1 MNRRVV
7 PFPSPGKG
15 DQILTHCVS
24 HATGLGKE
32 SEPLRGDQNL
42 TRRPHDERNVGHV
55 GPVAPSGLGEAFDA
69 SPMAHAM
76 GYGSFGPSGLPLN
89 RAAVAAG
96 ITPGGP
102 SDPGSQGLS
111 RLSRTSRSE
120 RLHCQLGVAL
130 LALILWGWL
139 PTMARAAVV
148 VEEVTIADLQA
159 SYLKQ
164 ETGSREVVAAYLARI
179 EAYDLRGPRI
189 HSIINLNPKALEEAQ
204 ALDAR
209 LAATGKLTGPLH
221 GIPVL
226 VKDCIDAVG
235 MPATAGF
242 QGWKNYYPP
251 SDAPL
256 VARLKAAGAIILGK
270 ASLSEFTRGGG
281 DNINSILSGFCRN
294 PYNTAYSSGG
304 SSGGTGASI
313 AANFAMLGVGTDTGG
328 SIRMPSAH
336 NALVGL
342 RPTVGLISRTGIV
355 PNNSIR
361 DTAGPMT
368 RTVTDL
374 AVMLDAMAGADPAD
388 PATARAMGHIAATYT
403 EALKTNALR
412 GARLA
417 VLRQAFQPNVTDP
430 RILAHFDGTLS
441 ELKAAGAVIIE
452 DFTVPVL
459 DGLPRA
465 PQTPA
470 RRRDDMIRFLALHPG
485 IPYASPAAIADSKL
499 AHPLH
504 QPGLEADAAA
514 GPVETDEATLKGL
527 ETEAAYRKAFT
538 EAMDSRM
545 IDAVVFPVWAQLPA
559 LNGDRNTRLMAT
571 EPDPKG
577 GVTAL
582 SSSLTFVGSTLQW
595 PALSVPSGY
604 LGEGLPQGLQI
615 LGRAWDEVRIIS
627 YAFAYEQATRHRRP
641 PPSTPPL
648 ADSLVSRFIGTWKLH
663 SIRDRDPATGVET
676 PAARAGRDG
685 QLVYAANGRLSVQI
699 IRDGRESAPAGSSDG
714 FSSYFGTW
722 KLVPSEEYVLHQ
734 QDGNL
739 NTTQTGQAAKRYYA
753 FDAEGRLALTTPP
766 RRRDGETK
774 ETQSV
779 LVWTRTP

>member
-1 MNRRVV
+1 VSLHRYPCRV
-7 PFPSPGKG
+7 
-15 DQILTHCVS
+15 
-24 HATGLGKE
+24 
-32 SEPLRGDQNL
+32 
-42 TRRPHDERNVGHV
+42 
-55 GPVAPSGLGEAFDA
+55 
-69 SPMAHAM
+69 
-76 GYGSFGPSGLPLN
+76 
-89 RAAVAAG
+89 
-96 ITPGGP
+96 
-102 SDPGSQGLS
+102 
-111 RLSRTSRSE
+111 
-120 RLHCQLGVAL
+120 L
-130 LALILWGWL
+130 LAAFLLGL
-139 PTMARAAVV
+139 LAYVGRAEVV
-148 VEEVTIADLQA
+148 VEEATVADLQA
-159 SYLKQ
+159 AYLKQ
-164 ETGSREVVAAYLARI
+164 ETRSREVVAAYLARI
-179 EAYDLRGPRI
+179 EAYDQRGPRL
-189 HSIINLNPKALEEAQ
+189 HSIINLNPKALEEAE

-209 LAATGKLTGPLH
+209 LAATGQLTGPLH

-235 MPATAGF
+235 MPATGGF

-256 VARLKAAGAIILGK
+256 VARLKSAGAIILGK

-281 DNINSILSGFCRN
+281 DNINSIVSGFCRN
-294 PYNTAYSSGG
+294 PYNTAFASGG

-388 PATARAMGHIAATYT
+388 AATARAAGHIPTTYT
-403 EALKTNALR
+403 AALKTNALR

-417 VLRQAFQPNVTDP
+417 VLRQAFRPKVTDP
-430 RILAHFDGTLS
+430 RIIAHFEGTLA
-441 ELKAAGAVIIE
+441 ELKAAGAEIVD
-452 DFTVPVL
+452 DFSVPVI
-459 DGLPRA
+459 DDLPRA

-470 RRRDDMIRFLALHPG
+470 RRKDDMIRFLAVHPG
-485 IPYASPAAIADSKL
+485 IPYASPAAIAESKL

-504 QPGLEADAAA
+504 QSGLEADAAA

-538 EAMDSRM
+538 EAMDARK

-559 LNGDRNTRLMAT
+559 LNGDRNTRLMT
-571 EPDPKG
+571 SEPDPKG

-615 LGRAWDEVRIIS
+615 LGRAWDEARIIS

-641 PPSTPPL
+641 PASTPPL
-648 ADSLVSRFIGTWKLH
+648 ADSLASRFIGTWKLH
-663 SIRDRDPATGVET
+663 SIRDRDPVTGVET

-699 IRDGRESAPAGSSDG
+699 IREGRDSAPAGSSDG

-722 KLVPSEEYVLHQ
+722 KLVPSEKYVLHQ

-739 NTTQTGQAAKRYYA
+739 NTAQTGQAAKRYYA

-779 LVWTRTP
+779 LVWTRIP

>member
-1 MNRRVV
+1 M
-7 PFPSPGKG
+7 
-15 DQILTHCVS
+15 LC
-24 HATGLGKE
+24 LGA
-32 SEPLRGDQNL
+32 LG
-42 TRRPHDERNVGHV
+42 TRAEV
-55 GPVAPSGLGEAFDA
+55 VAP
-69 SPMAHAM
+69 
-76 GYGSFGPSGLPLN
+76 
-89 RAAVAAG
+89 
-96 ITPGGP
+96 
-102 SDPGSQGLS
+102 
-111 RLSRTSRSE
+111 
-120 RLHCQLGVAL
+120 
-130 LALILWGWL
+130 
-139 PTMARAAVV
+139 V
-148 VEEVTIADLQA
+148 VEEATVAELQA
-159 SYLKQ
+159 AYRKW
-164 ETGSREVVAAYLARI
+164 ETRSRDVVAAYLARI
-179 EAYDLRGPRI
+179 EAYDQKGPRI
-189 HSIINLNPKALEEAQ
+189 HSIISLNPKALEEAA
-204 ALDAR
+204 ALDAN
-209 LAATGKLTGPLH
+209 LAATGELVGPLH

-226 VKDCIDAVG
+226 IKDCIDAVG
-235 MPATAGF
+235 MPATGGF

-256 VARLKAAGAIILGK
+256 VVRLKAAGAIILGK

-294 PYNTAYSSGG
+294 PYNTAYASGG

-313 AANFAMLGVGTDTGG
+313 AANFAVLGVGTDTGG

-368 RTVTDL
+368 RTVSDL
-374 AVMLDAMAGADPAD
+374 AVMLDVMAGPDPLD
-388 PATARAMGHIAATYT
+388 PATARAVGHIPPSYSA
-403 EALKTNALR
+403 ALKTNALR
-412 GARLA
+412 GARLG
-417 VLRQAFQPNVTDP
+417 VLRQVFRPKVTDP
-430 RILAHFDGTLS
+430 RVAAHFEKTLA
-441 ELKAAGAVIIE
+441 ELKAAGAEIVD
-452 DFTVPVL
+452 DFFVPAV
-459 DGLPRA
+459 DELPRA

-470 RRRDDMIRFLALHPG
+470 RRRDDMIRFLAAHPG
-485 IPYASPAAIADSKL
+485 IPYASPAAIAESKL

-504 QPGLEADAAA
+504 QSGLEADAAA

-527 ETEAAYRKAFT
+527 ETEAAYRRAFT
-538 EAMDSRM
+538 EAMDAGR

-559 LNGDRNTRLMAT
+559 LNGDRNTRLMT
-571 EPDPKG
+571 SEPDPKG

-615 LGRAWDEVRIIS
+615 LGRAWDEARILS

-641 PPSTPPL
+641 PPTTPPL
-648 ADSLVSRFIGTWKLH
+648 AESLASRFIGTWKLH
-663 SIRDRDPATGVET
+663 SIRDRDPLTGVET

-699 IRDGRESAPAGSSDG
+699 IRDGRETAPPGSAEG

-722 KLVPSEEYVLHQ
+722 KLVPSEHYVLHQ

-739 NTTQTGQAAKRYYA
+739 NTAQTGQAAKRYYA
-753 FDAEGRLALTTPP
+753 FDAEGRLCLTTPP

-779 LVWTRTP
+779 LVWTRMP